1 MKDDESA
8 GEYAHRTAKPQSLK
22 ASVSFGTFPFSSP
35 IISQISAL
43 CLQLNIAFMSLQ
55 TCFGL
60 LLLLHYGLKPQ
71 NEPRAKRIP
80 EKY

>member
-35 IISQISAL
+35 IPDLGFVPPTEHRVHVVADLLWLASAL
-43 CLQLNIAFMSLQ
+43 ALR
-55 TCFGL
+55 
-60 LLLLHYGLKPQ
+60 P
-71 NEPRAKRIP
+71 
-80 EKY
+80 